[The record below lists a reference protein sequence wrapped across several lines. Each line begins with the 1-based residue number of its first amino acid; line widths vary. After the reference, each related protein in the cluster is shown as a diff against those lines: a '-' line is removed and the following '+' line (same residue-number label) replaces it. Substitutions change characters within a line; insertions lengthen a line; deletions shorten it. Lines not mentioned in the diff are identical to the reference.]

1 MQDDNNLLNTQ
12 SMVEDAVPP
21 DIGWRPA
28 DTLMRLSRLG
38 SFHQS
43 RLSFMRILTRRMKR
57 DKWQFSRPEF
67 SIDNHGVG
75 HALYTMQGPERSY
88 TLVAFSHDLPAEQR
102 SDRVIATAWD
112 ATFALFDG
120 VPTSEDVE
128 RLSDNVPVQ
137 EAGRVT
143 QSELTLSRANR
154 SVRLW
159 EHVVSSLSEGGQPDV
174 DLIDEVGYL
183 MRTTAVYGSGK
194 FGAID
199 RSRIASRE
207 ELSAPFQAEMLT
219 VYLIRTFVRDLVQHA
234 ADCRGGKNSVRLSA
248 DIARRLGV
256 GNSTG
261 LGMAPFLINHPNLF
275 NNWIVAREEA
285 LKRVRELPHAT
296 IDEVDDFT
304 HKLAQVQLSFS
315 RWSSEHP
322 IQAQKISGIKSDIAS
337 LFEHVSSHDLSS
349 KYPWNRLFIWSE
361 DQLGL
366 EAQEC
371 LVSLM
376 LEPYAALVDGLEECM
391 SSPQVGPARID
402 GSMSLSE
409 LRKLINKNYA
419 WALALDWNKNEHSA
433 RAWYVSEEKLEPRL
447 GERFEEPIADY
458 EQPLAPARD
467 VVALYV
473 KINEVPGENLLAEFL
488 LDHPEHRY
496 AARRVQLT
504 SKAVYSEIRDNTIG
518 ADLVPFD
525 MLRCK
530 LAFFGATHFDPRS
543 DRWLRICLYGN
554 APYPE
559 ELATG
564 DGDTWVYPP
573 LSDEQ

>member
-1 MQDDNNLLNTQ
+1 
-12 SMVEDAVPP
+12 
-21 DIGWRPA
+21 
-28 DTLMRLSRLG
+28 
-38 SFHQS
+38 
-43 RLSFMRILTRRMKR
+43 MRILTRRMKR
-57 DKWQFSRPEF
+57 DNWEFSRPQF
-67 SIDNHGVG
+67 SIDHHGVG

-88 TLVAFSHDLPAEQR
+88 TLVAFSHDLPDDQR

-120 VPTSEDVE
+120 VPSSEDVA
-128 RLSDNVPVQ
+128 RLASNVPFQ
-137 EAGRVT
+137 ESGRVT

-159 EHVVSSLSEGGQPDV
+159 EHVVSSLASGHQPDI

-194 FGAID
+194 FGAVD

-234 ADCRGGKNSVRLSA
+234 ADCRGGEKSVRLSA

-275 NNWIVAREEA
+275 NNWIVVREEA
-285 LKRVRELPHAT
+285 LKRVRELPRAT
-296 IDEVDDFT
+296 KADVAVFVR
-304 HKLAQVQLSFS
+304 KLAQAQLSFS
-315 RWSSEHP
+315 RWASDHP
-322 IQAQKISGIKSDIAS
+322 IQADKIDC
-337 LFEHVSSHDLSS
+337 D
-349 KYPWNRLFIWSE
+349 YPWNALYLWSV
-361 DQLGL
+361 DRLGL

-376 LEPYAALVDGLEECM
+376 LEPYATLVDGLEECM
-391 SSPQVGPARID
+391 SAPQHGPARID
-402 GSMSLSE
+402 GSMSLAE
-409 LRKLINKNYA
+409 LTKLIQKNYT
-419 WALALDWNKNEHSA
+419 WALSLDWNEKDQSA

-467 VVALYV
+467 IVGLFK
-473 KINEVPGENLLAEFL
+473 KIKDLPGKTLLAEFL
-488 LDHPEHRY
+488 LDYPEHRY
-496 AARRVQLT
+496 AARRAQLT
-504 SKAVYSEIRDNTIG
+504 SQAEYSEIRDNTIG

-573 LSDEQ
+573 LNTES

>member
-1 MQDDNNLLNTQ
+1 M
-12 SMVEDAVPP
+12 
-21 DIGWRPA
+21 
-28 DTLMRLSRLG
+28 
-38 SFHQS
+38 
-43 RLSFMRILTRRMKR
+43 
-57 DKWQFSRPEF
+57 
-67 SIDNHGVG
+67 
-75 HALYTMQGPERSY
+75 
-88 TLVAFSHDLPAEQR
+88 
-102 SDRVIATAWD
+102 
-112 ATFALFDG
+112 
-120 VPTSEDVE
+120 
-128 RLSDNVPVQ
+128 
-137 EAGRVT
+137 
-143 QSELTLSRANR
+143 
-154 SVRLW
+154 
-159 EHVVSSLSEGGQPDV
+159 
-174 DLIDEVGYL
+174 
-183 MRTTAVYGSGK
+183 
-194 FGAID
+194 
-199 RSRIASRE
+199 
-207 ELSAPFQAEMLT
+207 
-219 VYLIRTFVRDLVQHA
+219 
-234 ADCRGGKNSVRLSA
+234 
-248 DIARRLGV
+248 
-256 GNSTG
+256 
-261 LGMAPFLINHPNLF
+261 
-275 NNWIVAREEA
+275 
-285 LKRVRELPHAT
+285 
-296 IDEVDDFT
+296 
-304 HKLAQVQLSFS
+304 
-315 RWSSEHP
+315 
-322 IQAQKISGIKSDIAS
+322 
-337 LFEHVSSHDLSS
+337 
-349 KYPWNRLFIWSE
+349 
-361 DQLGL
+361 
-366 EAQEC
+366 
-371 LVSLM
+371 SLM